1 MESLLKKIKANAIVS
16 ALMCIIL
23 GIILVV
29 WPGRTV
35 RTVCMI
41 IGFVLVVSG
50 VNRLCTFIF
59 GKDNSIYSRMNLI
72 TGVIVLLIGAWIL
85 FRPDQIIELIPILVG
100 IIVIIHGINDLQQT
114 VTLCQNKYD
123 KWWIALLLGIITVGF
138 GVLLIFN
145 PFAAVE
151 TLIIFIGVFLIYD
164 GVSDIWIVSRVS
176 HVAKQMKQEAE
187 ALEVEGKEVK

>member
-1 MESLLKKIKANAIVS
+1 METLLKKIKANAIVS

-59 GKDNSIYSRMNLI
+59 GKDSSIYSRMNLI

-85 FRPDQIIELIPILVG
+85 FRPDQIIELIPVLVG

-114 VTLCQNKYD
+114 VTLCQNRYD
-123 KWWIALLLGIITVGF
+123 KWWIALILGIITVGF

-151 TLIIFIGVFLIYD
+151 TLVMFIGVFLIYD

>member
-1 MESLLKKIKANAIVS
+1 METLLKKIKANAIVS

-59 GKDNSIYSRMNLI
+59 GKDSSIYSRMNLI
-72 TGVIVLLIGAWIL
+72 TGVIVFLIGAWIL
-85 FRPDQIIELIPILVG
+85 FRPDQIIELIPVLVG

-114 VTLCQNKYD
+114 VMLCQNRYD
-123 KWWIALLLGIITVGF
+123 KWWVALLLGIITVGF

-151 TLIIFIGVFLIYD
+151 TLVMFIGVFLIYD